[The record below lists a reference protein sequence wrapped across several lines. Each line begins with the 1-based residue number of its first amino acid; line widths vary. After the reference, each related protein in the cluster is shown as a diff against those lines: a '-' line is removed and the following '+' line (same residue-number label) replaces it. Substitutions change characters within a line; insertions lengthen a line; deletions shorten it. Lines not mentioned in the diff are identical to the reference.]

1 VQTWWGCTLV
11 TRSTSS
17 FWSDTCSWAL
27 TNCIAH
33 LRRRALICKACFT
46 SQRQPTHLRRSMHNK
61 TWAPGSS
68 YSCSTE
74 CEWQGKEQT
83 TIKLSLL
90 PHPFITTYHSRAY
103 ASCGQHE
110 HACKHTLDRLA
121 LNKLQLSSKTVCDS
135 TGKDC
140 KIVTSCKACSIC
152 WYRGTCS
159 EAIGISNCWA
169 CCRVSATASA
179 TLICTNRDLM
189 CT

>member
-1 VQTWWGCTLV
+1 MQTWWGCTLV

-46 SQRQPTHLRRSMHNK
+46 SQRQPTHLGRSMHNK
-61 TWAPGSS
+61 TWAPGSN

-90 PHPFITTYHSRAY
+90 PLTTYHSRAY

-121 LNKLQLSSKTVCDS
+121 LNKLQLQAKLYVTVLVKTARLS
-135 TGKDC
+135 PPARHAPSAGTGGHAVKPSASAMAGHA
-140 KIVTSCKACSIC
+140 VESVPLPVLHLSVPT
-152 WYRGTCS
+152 
-159 EAIGISNCWA
+159 GISCA
-169 CCRVSATASA
+169 HE
-179 TLICTNRDLM
+179 
-189 CT
+189 